1 VSNLPALP
9 DPDDAREIDSP
20 HGPDLSRL
28 DDGYGGYSDFVDEFH
43 FWDNDGSDFVR
54 DFPDPPRRYWPQDD
68 ISWVT
73 ERVIDDGGDFV
84 RDSPARRRERW
95 ITERLI
101 DWADDDDPDPGDA
114 ESIEPGSDL
123 EITVIRI
130 MPSGG
135 HMINN
140 GPDEIELRGP
150 TKRVVVI
157 YGRWSLPV
165 VGRKGYTY
173 ETDLGLQ
180 VGDIVMVP
188 PTAICREP
196 QEATVVRLGSDYS
209 GYVHKITELVAR
221 KPMHDQDRAMI
232 HGEPSDHPWYCQC
245 RVCDDEGEGV
255 R

>member
-54 DFPDPPRRYWPQDD
+54 DFP
-68 ISWVT
+68 T
-73 ERVIDDGGDFV
+73 
-84 RDSPARRRERW
+84 RRRERW
-95 ITERLI
+95 ITDRLI

-114 ESIEPGSDL
+114 EPIEPSSDL